1 MGTGYDISFQV
12 VIEYFDVLLLGLLTT
27 IEFTVIC
34 IVLGLLLG
42 FAISLMRVSRNWGLR
57 AISTAYV
64 EFFRGTPVLIQL
76 FWIFFCL
83 PIILN
88 VEIGNFASTVIALTL
103 FMGAISSETFRAAL
117 QTISSEQIDAGVALG
132 LSRFQ
137 RVRHVVFPQ
146 TIRVAI
152 PTLLSNSVSLFK
164 ESSLVSVVGMS
175 DLMYVG
181 QNISNVTARPIEILT
196 TVALLYFC
204 VAFPMTRLV
213 TRIEV
218 RMMEKVGN

>member
-1 MGTGYDISFQV
+1 MSYDISFEV

-34 IVLGLLLG
+34 IALGSLLG
-42 FAISLMRVSRNWGLR
+42 FTIRLMRVSRNWVLR
-57 AISTAYV
+57 AISTVYV

-76 FWIFFCL
+76 FWIFVCL
-83 PIILN
+83 PIVLN
-88 VEIGNFASTVIALTL
+88 VEIGNFASSVIALTL

-117 QTISSEQIDAGVALG
+117 HAISSEQIDAGVALG

-137 RVRHVVFPQ
+137 RVRYIIFPQ
-146 TIRVAI
+146 TIRAAI

-181 QNISNVTARPIEILT
+181 QNISNITARPIELLT

-204 VAFPMTRLV
+204 VAFPMTRAV
-213 TRIEV
+213 THIEV
-218 RMMEKVGN
+218 RMMRKVGV

>member
-57 AISTAYV
+57 AISTVYV

>member
-1 MGTGYDISFQV
+1 MGTGYEISFQV

-117 QTISSEQIDAGVALG
+117 QAISSDQIDAGVALG

>member
-1 MGTGYDISFQV
+1 MGTGYEISFQV

-117 QTISSEQIDAGVALG
+117 QAISSDQIDAGVALG

-218 RMMEKVGN
+218 RMMEKVGD